1 MLEPTM
7 QTKAD
12 EYRAKAQECIENAAS
27 ARHPEIKRQFE
38 ELARQWWEMATQVDR
53 MRAG

>member
-1 MLEPTM
+1 M

-12 EYRAKAQECIENAAS
+12 EYRARAQECVERAAS

-38 ELARQWWEMATQVDR
+38 ELARQWWEMATRVEWL
-53 MRAG
+53 RAG